1 MAEPTKTASE
11 HATEALVLA
20 AQKGDH
26 AAFSRLIADMLP
38 LVRRQSAK
46 YKSILLDSDDLL
58 QEGLLG
64 LMTAVRTYRPGGEA
78 SFPTYAR
85 VCVNNRIRSALRKV
99 SGAKRVPENELVPW
113 EDNLGAAPSL
123 SLEEMQ
129 DLREECK
136 QILDAIETGL
146 SATEKSVLKLFLSGL
161 SYCEIAEKIG
171 SSPKSVDNALQR
183 VRHKLKKYT

>member
-1 MAEPTKTASE
+1 MAEPTKTASAN
-11 HATEALVLA
+11 ATEALVLA
-20 AQKGDH
+20 AQQGDH

-46 YKSILLDSDDLL
+46 YKSVLLDSDDLL

-64 LMTAVRTYRPGGEA
+64 LMAAVRTYRFGGDA
-78 SFPTYAR
+78 SFSTYAC
-85 VCVNNRIRSALRKV
+85 VCVNNQIRTALRKV
-99 SGAKRVPENELVPW
+99 SGAKSVPTAQSVPW
-113 EDNLGAAPSL
+113 EDNLGAAPSQ
-123 SLEEMQ
+123 SLEELQ
-129 DLREECK
+129 DLREEYK
-136 QILDAIETGL
+136 QILDFIETGL

-183 VRHKLKKYT
+183 VRHKLKK

>member
-1 MAEPTKTASE
+1 M
-11 HATEALVLA
+11 
-20 AQKGDH
+20 
-26 AAFSRLIADMLP
+26 
-38 LVRRQSAK
+38 
-46 YKSILLDSDDLL
+46 
-58 QEGLLG
+58 
-64 LMTAVRTYRPGGEA
+64 
-78 SFPTYAR
+78 
-85 VCVNNRIRSALRKV
+85 
-99 SGAKRVPENELVPW
+99 PENELVPW

-129 DLREECK
+129 NLREECK

-183 VRHKLKKYT
+183 VRHKLKK

>member
-1 MAEPTKTASE
+1 MGRNSCSGGASE

-183 VRHKLKKYT
+183 VRHKLKK

>member
-1 MAEPTKTASE
+1 MAEPTKTASK
-11 HATEALVLA
+11 HATETLVLA

-183 VRHKLKKYT
+183 VRHKLKK